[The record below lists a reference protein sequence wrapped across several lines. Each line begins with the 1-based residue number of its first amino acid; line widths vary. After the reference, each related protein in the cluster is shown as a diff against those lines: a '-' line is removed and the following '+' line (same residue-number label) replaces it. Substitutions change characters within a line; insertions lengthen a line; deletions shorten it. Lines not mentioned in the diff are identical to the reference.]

1 MHLIVKGLDMALHR
15 QGLTKLLHGVGVLVL
30 GSQHAEGDF
39 DALGVVG
46 VDHGGVDFCDG
57 GEGGVGLGG

>member
-1 MHLIVKGLDMALHR
+1 MALHR